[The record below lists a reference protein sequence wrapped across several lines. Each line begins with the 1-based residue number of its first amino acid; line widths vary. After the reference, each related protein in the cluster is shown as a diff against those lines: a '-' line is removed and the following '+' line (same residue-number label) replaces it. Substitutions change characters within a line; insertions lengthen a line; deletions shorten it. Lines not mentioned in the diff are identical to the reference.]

1 MSSLRTTGVAWSLAS
16 NWTSICALTPHT
28 RVMSLTETLKPI
40 VIVVDDEPTVR
51 RALQM
56 HLELLGFRVL
66 VFESAESV
74 LADGLPAG
82 DACLLLDM
90 YMPGMSGL
98 ELRRTLAE
106 SGRDLPT
113 ILMSGLDDQR
123 TRRMMRE
130 SKPDAVLF
138 KPFDEKTLLVAI
150 RKALGARVKARAQ
163 ARGAR

>member
-1 MSSLRTTGVAWSLAS
+1 MPLMD
-16 NWTSICALTPHT
+16 T
-28 RVMSLTETLKPI
+28 RKPI

-56 HLELLGFRVL
+56 HLELLGFGVL
-66 VFESAESV
+66 TFESAESL
-74 LADGLPAG
+74 LANELPVT
-82 DACLLLDM
+82 DACLLLDL

-123 TRRMMRE
+123 TRSIMRE
-130 SKPDAVLF
+130 SKPRAVLF
-138 KPFDEKTLLVAI
+138 KPFDEKALLAAL
-150 RKALGARVKARAQ
+150 RKALGRRAKPRDPARRARS
-163 ARGAR
+163 RD